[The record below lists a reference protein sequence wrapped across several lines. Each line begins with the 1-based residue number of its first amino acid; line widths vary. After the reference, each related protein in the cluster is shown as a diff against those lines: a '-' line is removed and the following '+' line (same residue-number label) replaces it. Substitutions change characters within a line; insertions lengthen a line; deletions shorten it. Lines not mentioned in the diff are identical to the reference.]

1 MTRFIRG
8 GPLARGHR
16 VPPDENDHH
25 QREDEGDLEL
35 DAENEARHVFES
47 AETEPGGDHARDIAD
62 TRHHHD
68 HEGAHRVGEPQIGM
82 DRPCHDGE
90 AARRAAKRRVEPIGH
105 GKDAIRV
112 DAENARGARV
122 LRRGADRL
130 SEPCL
135 AQKEPERPTRPDREP
150 ESEELDTRQRH
161 HAVEQMNRAEIG
173 IDRADIRAEERVRKL
188 LDQDRQAEGGEDG
201 NEDVAVDDAK
211 DDGTVDQPADAE
223 HHRRRQRQPE
233 KRRQAPLHGDEGDVT
248 AEHDEFALHD
258 IDDVEYA
265 PDQRHAIGGERED
278 RADQKPVQDDVER
291 ERRVLDEK
299 RQVIEHE
306 TPFRA
311 D

>member
-1 MTRFIRG
+1 MSQRKAICVARPG
-8 GPLARGHR
+8 SRSGPAALQARSPPDMPVGDAVHSR
-16 VPPDENDHH
+16 WLRLRAAIAFLPDENDHH

-135 AQKEPERPTRPDREP
+135 AQKEPERHRPDREP
-150 ESEELDTRQRH
+150 ES
-161 HAVEQMNRAEIG
+161 
-173 IDRADIRAEERVRKL
+173 
-188 LDQDRQAEGGEDG
+188 GG
-201 NEDVAVDDAK
+201 A
-211 DDGTVDQPADAE
+211 
-223 HHRRRQRQPE
+223 
-233 KRRQAPLHGDEGDVT
+233 
-248 AEHDEFALHD
+248 
-258 IDDVEYA
+258 
-265 PDQRHAIGGERED
+265 
-278 RADQKPVQDDVER
+278 
-291 ERRVLDEK
+291 
-299 RQVIEHE
+299 
-306 TPFRA
+306 
-311 D
+311 